1 MTVDHNFGETRDL
14 NIFHGLPDLEYG
26 LACAALALQTVFL
39 KAGKYLICAGE
50 QTKLFWYVNKGRLGS
65 AHYHYDGNFHLVEIF
80 QKGDPIG
87 LDTVCTLSRRSP
99 VDVEALTDAVLTAFD
114 FSALRNQSIETTI
127 LEKIQRNIMWIL
139 ADENIRKHYK
149 IDILSKRSLR
159 MRILIFLHHMCRRA
173 GQEVFGIEMD
183 REQMAQY
190 LGVNR
195 SALSHEL
202 SLMRQEGLIE
212 FRKQKF
218 QIKDGMPVHKSP
230 DVTDG

>member
-1 MTVDHNFGETRDL
+1 MTVECKSGDVRSL
-14 NIFHGLPDLEYG
+14 NIFHGLSEVEYDAACTN
-26 LACAALALQTVFL
+26 LAPQPVFL
-39 KAGKYLICAGE
+39 KEGRYLIAEGE
-50 QTKLFWYVNKGRLGS
+50 QTDLFWYVNSGQLGS
-65 AHYHYDGNFHLVEIF
+65 THYHYDGNCHLVEIF

-87 LDTVCTLSRRSP
+87 LDTVCTVSRRSP
-99 VDVEALTDAVLTAFD
+99 VDIEALTDAALTAFD
-114 FSALRNQSIETTI
+114 FSALRSGRLAITT

-159 MRILIFLHHMCRRA
+159 MRILIFLYHMRRRA
-173 GQEVFGIEMD
+173 GLEVFEIEMD

-212 FRKQKF
+212 FRKQRF
-218 QIKDGMPVHKSP
+218 QIKNGTSV
-230 DVTDG
+230 